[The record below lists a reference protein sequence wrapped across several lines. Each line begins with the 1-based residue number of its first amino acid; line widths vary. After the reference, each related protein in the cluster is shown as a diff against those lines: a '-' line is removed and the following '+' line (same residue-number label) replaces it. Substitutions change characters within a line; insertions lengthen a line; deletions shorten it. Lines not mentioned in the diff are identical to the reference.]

1 MDKFLE
7 ILKPIARFLKKRNR
21 LVLFVLIL
29 FIGFFNVIFGN
40 YGIIQRFKMKYENRE
55 MKTAIANEIKSQKE
69 LKARI
74 ILLKNDKLTIEKL
87 AKERYG
93 MVKPGESLYKI
104 QIVEE

>member
-1 MDKFLE
+1 
-7 ILKPIARFLKKRNR
+7 
-21 LVLFVLIL
+21 
-29 FIGFFNVIFGN
+29 
-40 YGIIQRFKMKYENRE
+40 MKYENRE

-74 ILLKNDKLTIEKL
+74 VLLKNDKLTIEKL

>member
-1 MDKFLE
+1 
-7 ILKPIARFLKKRNR
+7 
-21 LVLFVLIL
+21 
-29 FIGFFNVIFGN
+29 
-40 YGIIQRFKMKYENRE
+40 MKYENRE
-55 MKTAIANEIKSQKE
+55 MKTAIANEVKSQKE

-74 ILLKNDKLTIEKL
+74 ILLKNDKLTIEKI

>member
-1 MDKFLE
+1 
-7 ILKPIARFLKKRNR
+7 
-21 LVLFVLIL
+21 
-29 FIGFFNVIFGN
+29 
-40 YGIIQRFKMKYENRE
+40 

-74 ILLKNDKLTIEKL
+74 VLLKNDKLTIEKL